1 VNSCQLP
8 ARIPT
13 TACRP
18 AGDPTRPKY
27 ASTFEGNL
35 VPPSELEL
43 VLRLVIAAILGA
55 ALGAEREVFQKTAGL
70 RTHTLVAA
78 GAALFTIA
86 GAYSF
91 ESSHV
96 DPTRIA
102 AQIVTGIGF
111 IGAGAMI
118 RTGFTVSGITTAA
131 TLWFAAAL
139 GLATGFGMYLFAIV
153 ALAVALVIM
162 IGFAPVRSRIHRVQR
177 IELRYVPGHGT
188 MTPLFQS
195 LNAVGARVH
204 NMTLEET
211 DGIRTV
217 SLEVLGLGG
226 DSLDEVVTA
235 LRSRDEVLNVSTA
248 GPSEAG

>member
-1 VNSCQLP
+1 MCPQ
-8 ARIPT
+8 
-13 TACRP
+13 
-18 AGDPTRPKY
+18 Y
-27 ASTFEGNL
+27 AATFEGSR
-35 VPPSELEL
+35 VPPSDLEL
-43 VLRLVIAAILGA
+43 VLRLVLAAVLGA

-70 RTHTLVAA
+70 RTHTLVAV

-86 GAYSF
+86 GAYAF
-91 ESSHV
+91 EGSDV

-102 AQIVTGIGF
+102 AQVVTGIGF

-139 GLATGFGMYLFAIV
+139 GLAAGFGMYLFAGV

-162 IGFAPVRSRIHRVQR
+162 IGFAPIRKRIHRVQR
-177 IELRYVPGHGT
+177 IELLYRPGHGT

-195 LNAVGARVH
+195 LNAVGATVH
-204 NMTLEET
+204 NMTLSENE
-211 DGIRTV
+211 GIRTV

-226 DSLDEVVTA
+226 DSLDEVIAA

-248 GPSEAG
+248 AASEAT

>member
-1 VNSCQLP
+1 
-8 ARIPT
+8 
-13 TACRP
+13 
-18 AGDPTRPKY
+18 
-27 ASTFEGNL
+27 

-43 VLRLVIAAILGA
+43 VLRLVIAAVLGA
-55 ALGAEREVFQKTAGL
+55 ALGVEREVFQKTAGL
-70 RTHTLVAA
+70 RTHTLVAV

-86 GAYSF
+86 GAYAF
-91 ESSHV
+91 EGSEV
-96 DPTRIA
+96 DPTRVA

-139 GLATGFGMYLFAIV
+139 GLATGFGMYLFASV
-153 ALAVALVIM
+153 ALAVALAIM
-162 IGFAPVRSRIHRVQR
+162 IGFAPIRSRIHRVQR
-177 IELRYVPGHGT
+177 IELRYKPGHGT

-204 NMTLEET
+204 NMTLEEA
-211 DGIRTV
+211 DGVRTV

-235 LRSRDEVLNVSTA
+235 LRARDEVLNVSTA
-248 GPSEAG
+248 GPSDAG